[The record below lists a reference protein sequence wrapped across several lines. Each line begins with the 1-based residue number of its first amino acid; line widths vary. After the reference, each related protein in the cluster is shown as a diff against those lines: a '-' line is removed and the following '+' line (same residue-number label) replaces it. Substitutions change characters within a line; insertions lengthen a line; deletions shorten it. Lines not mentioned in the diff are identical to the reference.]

1 VTPPRTAVR
10 RLALGR
16 AISVAGTFAAG
27 TALVYTIYRETQST
41 AWISATMLLTWAVI
55 GFFSPLAGA
64 LGDRFD
70 RRRVMI
76 VSESAAASCWFAMA
90 FVTQSP
96 AVLLAIAF
104 ASSVVEVAYFPAS
117 SAAIPNVAGE
127 EHLSWANSL
136 LSVGRYAGLTFG
148 PIAGGLL
155 VAVIGPEWVFAANGV
170 SYLASVALTW
180 SVRAD
185 FADPERDKESE
196 EHHGVLA
203 GFRFVRRD
211 RVLRLL
217 ALSFMVFIVGMA
229 TTLVADP
236 VLADEFG
243 TGSLG
248 FGLITALW
256 GAGTIAGV
264 WLGRR
269 ITEESEGRWMVGCSV
284 LVALT
289 GFGVALSP
297 WFGLVL
303 FWMFAFGATDGPTQ
317 VIEQN
322 LLQRRS
328 PDVVRSR
335 VMGAWE
341 TLMHGS
347 LVVALVA
354 GGWIVSVLGPRGAYA
369 IGGVTGL
376 VGAAL
381 LLPFLKWLPE
391 HKADVRAVKELPVV
405 ELVPFDP
412 PE

>member
-1 VTPPRTAVR
+1 MTPPRTAVR

-76 VSESAAASCWFAMA
+76 VSESAAALCWFAMA

-185 FADPERDKESE
+185 FADPEREKESE
-196 EHHGVLA
+196 EHRGVLA

-269 ITEESEGRWMVGCSV
+269 ITEDSEGRWMVGCSV

-354 GGWIVSVLGPRGAYA
+354 GGWIVSALGPRGAYA
-369 IGGVTGL
+369 IGGGTGL

-391 HKADVRAVKELPVV
+391 HKADVGAVQELKVA